1 MNDWHDD
8 WWKQLVKTAT
18 EVENFWAEVGEA
30 TELAVE
36 EASENLS
43 LLFEQ
48 FQADVA
54 GELDNFVQNFVDV
67 IITTSEEIDATIF
80 NEWEDFSDDN
90 FTNISYHQPS
100 AHSHPACI
108 NCIHYHGQAYNGNL
122 LVCAMHPF
130 GAEDNDCPDWEGGN

>member
-8 WWKQLVKTAT
+8 WWKQLAKTAT

-48 FQADVA
+48 FQADVV

-67 IITTSEEIDATIF
+67 IITTSEEIDASIF
-80 NEWEDFSDDN
+80 DEWEDFSDDN

-108 NCIHYHGQAYNGNL
+108 NCVHYHGQAYNGNL

-130 GAEDNDCPDWEGGN
+130 GSEENDCPDWEGNN